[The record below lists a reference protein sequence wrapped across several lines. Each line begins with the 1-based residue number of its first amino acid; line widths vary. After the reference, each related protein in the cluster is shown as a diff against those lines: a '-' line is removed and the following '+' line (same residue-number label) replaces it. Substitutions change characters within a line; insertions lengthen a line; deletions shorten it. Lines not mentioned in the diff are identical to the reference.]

1 MADYA
6 ITNVA
11 RRIVYTGSA
20 GVGPYA
26 FSFPILVNT
35 DIAVYKN
42 TTLLT
47 LTTDYTVTISGTTG
61 QGSVTLVVAATGADR
76 ITIVGARAIQRSTDF
91 VTGGDFFANTLNTE
105 LDSETIFIQQI
116 AETAERS
123 IKAPVTDPTSIDM
136 TLPANTTRA
145 NKFLSFNS
153 TGNPQA
159 VDSLG
164 AYKGNWSASV
174 AYVLQDIVK
183 DTSNSN
189 IYICIS
195 AHTSTGSQPI
205 SSNADVA
212 KWSLVVDAAAAGTS
226 ATNAAASASAASTS
240 ATNAAASAS
249 TATTQASNAST
260 SASTASTQASNA
272 STSASNAASSA
283 SAASGSATTAST
295 QASNAST
302 SATNAASSAS
312 SASTSATN
320 AANSATTATT
330 QASNAATSASNAST
344 SATSASGFATS
355 ASTQAG
361 NAATSASNASTSAT
375 NAATSA
381 TNAATSA
388 TNAAASYDAFDDRY
402 LGSKSSA
409 PSVDNDGNALLT
421 GALYYNTTASQLYVW
436 NGSAWDAAA
445 FSISGSVTSFS
456 AGSTGFTPNT
466 ATTGAVTLGGTLA
479 VGNGGTGTSTAFTAG
494 SVLFSGASG
503 VYSQDNANF
512 FWDDTNNRLGIGTA
526 TPTQS
531 LDVNGNL
538 AITGS
543 DRRITG
549 DFSNATVA
557 NRVAFQ
563 TSTTNGNT
571 AINAIPNGTSTTSSF
586 QAFNTND
593 PANTSATQVLALST
607 ESSFR
612 NAINGTGTY
621 LPMTFYTNGSERMRI
636 DTSGNVGIGTTS
648 VSNFGSTYRGLEVK
662 GSDIGFIQASSAFTS
677 TTVEIMGAGNIGYV
691 GTRTNHPLA
700 LRTFDTERMRIDS
713 SGNVGIGTSS
723 PAITPKLTIQ
733 STAGTNA
740 YGGIRLLAGT
750 VNSNQ
755 ANYEAVGRRYD
766 ANISSSFGGGVLIA
780 RVNTAPAALT
790 NGMAVGR
797 VAFGGSYDGTDA
809 NIVYGSQIAGVT
821 EGTYSNTSA
830 PTGLAFYTTP
840 SGTAG
845 ALTSGTG
852 EAGTERMRIDS
863 SGNVG
868 IGTSSVLAS
877 TKLDVRGAIAAY
889 DGGTQ
894 EVRLNT
900 DGNIEIARTDAAP
913 FIDFKS
919 STAEDYDCR
928 IQQQSNGLAFQTGG
942 NGTASE
948 RMRIDSSGNLL
959 VGTTSYSTSVKGT
972 GLGADGLAYH
982 TRNADVPLIVN
993 RLTNDGT
1000 LVSLQQATTEE
1011 GSISVSGTTVS
1022 YNGGHLARWSQL
1034 LDNSK
1039 DDTILKGTVLTNL
1052 DDMCVWVK
1060 DGETLPNEQLN
1071 KMKVSNVEGDTN
1083 VAGVF
1088 VNWTFD
1094 EQCQSDD
1101 MNVAM
1106 TGDMIIRIA
1115 EGVAVQKG
1123 DFLMSA
1129 GDGTAKPQ
1137 GDDIVRS
1144 KTIAKVTSNHVTCTY
1159 ADNSYCVPCVLM
1171 AC

>member
-76 ITIVGARAIQRSTDF
+76 ITIVGARSIERSTDF

-174 AYVLQDIVK
+174 DYVLQDIVK

-226 ATNAAASASAASTS
+226 ATAAAASASAASTS

-402 LGSKSSA
+402 LGSKASA

-445 FSISGSVTSFS
+445 FSVSGAVTSFS

-479 VGNGGTGTSTAFTAG
+479 VANGGTGTSTAFTTG
-494 SVLFSGASG
+494 SVVFAGASG
-503 VYSQDNANF
+503 TYTQDNANF
-512 FWDDTNNRLGIGTA
+512 FWDDTNNRLGIGTTSPDA
-526 TPTQS
+526 LLT
-531 LDVNGNL
+531 VNTI
-538 AITGS
+538 AS
-543 DRRITG
+543 FG
-549 DFSNATVA
+549 D
-557 NRVAFQ
+557 
-563 TSTTNGNT
+563 
-571 AINAIPNGTSTTSSF
+571 
-586 QAFNTND
+586 
-593 PANTSATQVLALST
+593 
-607 ESSFR
+607 
-612 NAINGTGTY
+612 
-621 LPMTFYTNGSERMRI
+621 
-636 DTSGNVGIGTTS
+636 
-648 VSNFGSTYRGLEVK
+648 
-662 GSDIGFIQASSAFTS
+662 
-677 TTVEIMGAGNIGYV
+677 GAV
-691 GTRTNHPLA
+691 GTPSIAHKGDLNTGLWFPA
-700 LRTFDTERMRIDS
+700 ADTIAASTAGSERMRIDS
-713 SGNVGIGTSS
+713 SGNVGIGT
-723 PAITPKLTIQ
+723 
-733 STAGTNA
+733 
-740 YGGIRLLAGT
+740 
-750 VNSNQ
+750 
-755 ANYEAVGRRYD
+755 
-766 ANISSSFGGGVLIA
+766 
-780 RVNTAPAALT
+780 
-790 NGMAVGR
+790 
-797 VAFGGSYDGTDA
+797 
-809 NIVYGSQIAGVT
+809 
-821 EGTYSNTSA
+821 
-830 PTGLAFYTTP
+830 TP
-840 SGTAG
+840 SGSFKTEITGGTNQLKLEGSAQAAITLKKTGVNGATIYTDAANTTVFYRDAVGESMRIDSSGNVGIGTTSPGNPLTIYKSTNGEANALLYNDNAGTATEAVFYVGNANSSNASSFIG
-845 ALTSGTG
+845 ATGTAFTTASGFVQDAGYIGSGTLLSG
-852 EAGTERMRIDS
+852 GLSIMTRANADMRFYTNGHTNERMRIDS

-868 IGTSSVLAS
+868 INTIPIAS
-877 TKLDVRGAIAAY
+877 TSTGKLQVSGGLQFNATN
-889 DGGTQ
+889 DG
-894 EVRLNT
+894 VF
-900 DGNIEIARTDAAP
+900 GNLY
-913 FIDFKS
+913 FS
-919 STAEDYDCR
+919 SGWKYV
-928 IQQQSNGLAFQTGG
+928 G
-942 NGTASE
+942 NGTGGYIKFAQSSTNCVEIGYVSNNTSGANATASPSSLINIDPSGNVGIGTASPVAKLDIVGIATKLSPSVQTANVYSFFVNNGGTTYIGRDNSAGTGFGGDAYASVLYSSGAYPLEFFTNGTE
-948 RMRIDSSGNLL
+948 RMRIHSSGGVSIGNTTDSGAASLN
-959 VGTTSYSTSVKGT
+959 VSGSMSGGYIAHANGTTAMAFGTDNVARVTPTATASYTTTVPAAGAICVLSILTSGATSYTITFSTGFKSTGT
-972 GLGADGLAYH
+972 LATGTTTARYFNI
-982 TRNADVPLIVN
+982 TFVS
-993 RLTNDGT
+993 DGT
-1000 LVSLQQATTEE
+1000 NLIEMSR
-1011 GSISVSGTTVS
+1011 TV
-1022 YNGGHLARWSQL
+1022 A
-1034 LDNSK
+1034 
-1039 DDTILKGTVLTNL
+1039 
-1052 DDMCVWVK
+1052 
-1060 DGETLPNEQLN
+1060 
-1071 KMKVSNVEGDTN
+1071 
-1083 VAGVF
+1083 
-1088 VNWTFD
+1088 
-1094 EQCQSDD
+1094 
-1101 MNVAM
+1101 
-1106 TGDMIIRIA
+1106 IA
-1115 EGVAVQKG
+1115 
-1123 DFLMSA
+1123 
-1129 GDGTAKPQ
+1129 
-1137 GDDIVRS
+1137 
-1144 KTIAKVTSNHVTCTY
+1144 
-1159 ADNSYCVPCVLM
+1159 
-1171 AC
+1171 